1 MKIKHT
7 IPHPV
12 MESQVHELKLAAE
25 IYNPQYNVDWCD
37 NVDAWVTTFIDKH
50 NEHDTINYMFNSKE
64 NAESILLE
72 LMEA

>member
-1 MKIKHT
+1 
-7 IPHPV
+7 

-72 LMEA
+72 LMGA